1 MSHADFV
8 RRYVMVTEEGRDEE
22 ALRAFF
28 HPEAI
33 HEELPNLLFPKGV
46 TRDVD
51 ALLTGFLKG
60 HAGVGEQRFE
70 VHGLYEQ
77 GDVVTVE
84 MTWTGRMK
92 VDAGPLKKGTQLR
105 ARICTVI
112 ELRDG
117 KIARQRNYD
126 CYDPI

>member
-8 RRYVMVTEEGRDEE
+8 RRYVAVTEEGRDEA

-28 HPEAI
+28 HPDAL
-33 HEELPNLLFPKGV
+33 HEELPNALFPKGV

-51 ALLTGFLKG
+51 ALIAGFRKG
-60 HAGVGEQRFE
+60 HAGVAEQRFE
-70 VHGLYEQ
+70 VHAIHES
-77 GDVVTVE
+77 GDVVFAE
-84 MTWTGRMK
+84 MTWTGVMK
-92 VDAGPLKKGTQLR
+92 LDAGPLRKGQRLR
-105 ARICTVI
+105 ARIATVI

-117 KIARQRNYD
+117 LIVRQRNYD